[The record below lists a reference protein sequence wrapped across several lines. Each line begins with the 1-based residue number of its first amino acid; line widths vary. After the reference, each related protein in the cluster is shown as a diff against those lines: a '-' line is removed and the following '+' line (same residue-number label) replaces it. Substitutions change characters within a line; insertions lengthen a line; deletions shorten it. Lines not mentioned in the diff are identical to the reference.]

1 MQASTLGMHYKTPGL
16 SVFDPRGLP
25 IRSVDYWR
33 EVEGAPTQARINRTL
48 HDAAGFAVKQWDP
61 RLWGL
66 QQQVPL
72 TPANLMTVHSL
83 PGDPVRTVSVD
94 AGSQISLL
102 GLANELRQGWDSR
115 GTRREIRYDD
125 LLRPVAVFEH
135 VATQPPQCAER
146 MEYGGGDPVNRDR
159 NQCGQ
164 LIRQD
169 GRGGTVLF
177 DAFAITG
184 QCIRHVQ
191 HFTRQAVAAD
201 WPEPIADRQ
210 ELLEPGEGA
219 RTTWRYGPLGD
230 VLETVDARQNCQAF
244 AFTLDGRLRQSA
256 LKLAGET
263 TWQTLVSGIEYN
275 ADGQILREV
284 AGNGVRTTL
293 TYCPEDGRLME
304 RRAYGE
310 GVGLLQ
316 HLFYLYDRMGN
327 VLSIEDKA
335 LPVRYFNNQRIDPVS
350 RFIYDSLYQLLQAF
364 GWEAGAPN
372 QGPESVGRT
381 DPAALANYHQTYRY
395 DEGGNLLKLTH
406 VGAQNPGRELTAA
419 RYSNR
424 CLPWRNGVPPTEEEI
439 AAAFDAKGNW
449 LELDQGRFLTWNLR
463 NELQSVSPVERGS
476 GRNDCELYLYDGAGQ
491 RVRKIRSLQTNART
505 VTAEVRYLHGLE
517 LRTDNGTGEVLQVI
531 TARAGL
537 NTVRVLHWESVPP
550 SGVNDQYRYTLVD
563 HLKSCTVELADD
575 AQIISQEVFY
585 SYGKTAWYAGPDV
598 IATDYKT
605 IRYSGKE
612 RDATGLYYYG
622 LRYYVPWLCR
632 WLNPDPKGFIDGP
645 NLYQMVGNSPMTY
658 VDSDG
663 GELTEASQLNDSLD
677 KQSSLLKSVG
687 GGAADF
693 KNSLLNHVYAQHRFK
708 ALGRRVVTQLASSAV
723 SSMGTAAGAA
733 AGGAIGGLAGPV
745 TGGLGSKAGA
755 AVGAKAA
762 SALISR
768 VVDTYQLDRP
778 ISFKGNEMNPKSFIE
793 GVEPKNKTNLKTIK
807 FELSAIDPRTPEGRA
822 KLGKKVTAAVVDKVA
837 SKLGSE
843 APGLIK
849 TGLEFYQASQGL
861 NAASLS
867 EVYDDTPAVIDMLEF
882 RIQAIKTEFA
892 GSGSSDPKAFEDI
905 AELSAQTGEVVQQL
919 NRNQD
924 LIGLVAP
931 KPYAG
936 RRQSLSGRSRSAPV
950 RQVSQG

>member
-1 MQASTLGMHYKTPGL
+1 MGLHYKTPGL
-16 SVFDPRGLP
+16 SVIDPRGLP

-33 EVEGAPTQARINRTL
+33 NDENATALARINRTL
-48 HDAAGFAVKQWDP
+48 HDAAGFAVEQWDP
-61 RLWGL
+61 RLWAL
-66 QQQVPL
+66 QKDDPSA
-72 TPANLMTVHSL
+72 PANLTSVHTLS
-83 PGDPVRTVSVD
+83 GSPVCAVSVD
-94 AGSQISLL
+94 AGTQISLF
-102 GLANELRQGWDSR
+102 GLATQVLQSWDSR
-115 GTRREIRYDD
+115 GTRREVRYDD
-125 LLRPVAVFEH
+125 QLRPVAVYEH
-135 VATQPPQCAER
+135 IATQPPRCAER
-146 MEYGGGDPVNRDR
+146 MEYGRADDGNRDR

-169 GRGGTVLF
+169 GPGGTVLF
-177 DAFAITG
+177 EAFAITG
-184 QCIRHVQ
+184 QSTSHVQ
-191 HFTRQAVAAD
+191 HFTQETVAPD
-201 WPEPIADRQ
+201 WPESIADRQ
-210 ELLEPGEGA
+210 KLLEPGEGA
-219 RTTWRYGPLGD
+219 RSTWRYGALGD
-230 VLETVDARQNCQAF
+230 VLESVDARQNCQRF
-244 AFTLDGRLRQSA
+244 NLTIDGRLRRGA
-256 LKLAGET
+256 LNLAGQSS
-263 TWQTLVSGIEYN
+263 WQMLVGEIEYN
-275 ADGQILREV
+275 AEGQTIREV
-284 AGNGVRTTL
+284 SGNDVQTTL

-304 RRAYGE
+304 RRAYSE
-310 GVGLLQ
+310 RVGLLQ
-316 HLFYLYDRMGN
+316 HLFYIYDRMGN

-335 LPVRYFNNQRIDPVS
+335 LPVRYFNNQRIDPIS
-350 RFIYDSLYQLLQAF
+350 LFIYDSLYQLIQAF
-364 GWEAGAPN
+364 GWEAGGLN
-372 QGPESVGRT
+372 QGPDSVGRT
-381 DPAALANYHQTYRY
+381 DPAAVSNYHQSYCY

-406 VGAQNPGRELTAA
+406 VGAQKPGRELTAA

-424 CLPWRNGVPPTEEEI
+424 CLLWRNGVPPTEAEI
-439 AAAFDAKGNW
+439 AKAFDANGNL
-449 LELDQGRFLTWNLR
+449 LELDQGRFLTWDLR
-463 NELQSVSPVERGS
+463 HQLHSITPVERDSGS
-476 GRNDCELYLYDGAGQ
+476 NDYEFYLYEGAGQ
-491 RVRKIRSLQTNART
+491 RVRKIRSLQTNARA
-505 VTAEVRYLHGLE
+505 VTAEVRYLPGLE
-517 LRTDNGTGEVLQVI
+517 LRTDSGTGEVLQVI
-531 TARAGL
+531 TAPAGL
-537 NTVRVLHWESVPP
+537 NGVRVLHWESAPP

-563 HLKSCTVELADD
+563 HLNSCTVELAGD

-585 SYGKTAWYAGPDV
+585 PYGETAWYAGPDV
-598 IATDYKT
+598 IAIDYKV

-622 LRYYVPWLCR
+622 LRYYVPWMFR

-663 GELTEASQLNDSLD
+663 GELTEASELNDSQD
-677 KQSSLLKSVG
+677 KQNALLKSVG
-687 GGAADF
+687 GGAADL

-708 ALGRRVVTQLASSAV
+708 ALGRRIVTQLASSAAR
-723 SSMGTAAGAA
+723 TAATTAGAA

-745 TGGLGSKAGA
+745 TAGLGSKAGA

-762 SALISR
+762 NALISR
-768 VVDTYQLDRP
+768 MVDTYQLDRP

-793 GVEPKNKTNLKTIK
+793 AVEPKSKTNLRTIK
-807 FELSAIDPRTPEGRA
+807 FELSAIDPRTREGRA
-822 KLGKKVTAAVVDKVA
+822 KLGKKVATAVVDKVVDKVA

-849 TGLEFYQASQGL
+849 TGREFYQASQGL

-882 RIQAIKTEFA
+882 RMQAIKTEFA

-936 RRQSLSGRSRSAPV
+936 RRQSLSGRSRSALV